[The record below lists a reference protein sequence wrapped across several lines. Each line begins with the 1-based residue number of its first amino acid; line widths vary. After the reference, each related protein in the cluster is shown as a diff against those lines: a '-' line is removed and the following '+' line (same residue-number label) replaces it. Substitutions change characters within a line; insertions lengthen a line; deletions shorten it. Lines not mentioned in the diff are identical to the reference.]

1 MRAPATATAQATRN
15 EAVMPLMNALWVTF
29 AMSGGGSGVSMLA
42 AFDAYADQVAPAVA
56 GHWR

>member
-1 MRAPATATAQATRN
+1 MRSPATATAQATRN
-15 EAVMPLMNALWVTF
+15 EAFMPLMNGLELRRDPP
-29 AMSGGGSGVSMLA
+29 SGSARPSMLA